1 MEEPFESEIEAEP
14 AELPRRLS
22 RHTRLGRTVRALG
35 AGTLGFAGAGL
46 TELSHR
52 RRLAADP
59 EYRRLRHP
67 LAGRPITARS
77 ADGTVIHAEVFGADD
92 GPTFVLAPGW
102 TETLAYFDSMTREL
116 VDGGF
121 RVVAYDLRGQGRS
134 APSASDDWQIARY
147 GEDLQAVLEETCA
160 GRRDVILA
168 GHSMGA
174 MSVAAWARDRDVAA
188 QIRGAMLMNTG
199 LSGLILATK
208 LLPALLPGVLAEPL
222 ARWAFMGNAMPMPRM
237 STTLSRAIIRYVA
250 FGPYASDAEVD
261 FYERML
267 VSCPPS
273 VRARAGLA
281 MTDMDLVDALE
292 RFTVPTLVLSG
303 RLDRLTPPVHAERIA
318 AALPNLLKLVELPG
332 IGHMGPLE
340 SPHEL
345 VTALLAVAEAT
356 TDAPEPAALE
366 PAV

>member
-1 MEEPFESEIEAEP
+1 MDEPFDTEESRGEP
-14 AELPRRLS
+14 EVVPVRDRRA
-22 RHTRLGRTVRALG
+22 RLRRTVRAAG
-35 AGTLGFAGAGL
+35 AGALGLAGAGL

-59 EYRRLRHP
+59 EYRRLLHP
-67 LAGRPITARS
+67 LQGAPVSARS
-77 ADGTVIHAEVFGADD
+77 ADGTVIHAEVFGDD
-92 GPTFVLAPGW
+92 GALTFVLAPGW

-116 VDGGF
+116 VDKGY

-134 APSASDDWQIARY
+134 TQAESGEWQIERY
-147 GEDLQAVLEETCA
+147 GEDLQAVLEATCA
-160 GRRDVILA
+160 GRTDVILA

-174 MSVAAWARDRDVAA
+174 MAVAAWARERDVAA

-208 LLPALLPGVLAEPL
+208 LLPALLPGAIAEPL
-222 ARWAFMGNAMPMPRM
+222 ARWAFMGNAMPMPPI
-237 STTLSRAIIRYVA
+237 STALSRAVIRFVA

-267 VSCPPS
+267 MTCPPG
-273 VRARAGLA
+273 VRAHAGMA
-281 MTDMDLVDALE
+281 MTNMDLVDALE

-345 VTALLAVAEAT
+345 VTALLEVAGTT

-366 PAV
+366 PAM

>member
-1 MEEPFESEIEAEP
+1 MNQSGP
-14 AELPRRLS
+14 AEAPELPTRNLRRA
-22 RHTRLGRTVRALG
+22 RLRRQVRAAG

-59 EYRRLRHP
+59 EHRRLRNP
-67 LAGRPITARS
+67 LQGASVTARS
-77 ADGTVIHAEVFGADD
+77 ADGTDIHAEVFGPDD

-116 VDGGF
+116 VDKGF

-134 APSASDDWQIARY
+134 AVPASGDWNIDRY
-147 GEDLQAVLEETCA
+147 GEDLEAVLVATSA
-160 GRRDVILA
+160 GRGDVIVA

-174 MSVAAWARDRDVAA
+174 MSVAAWAGQHDVAA
-188 QIRGAMLMNTG
+188 RVRGAVLMNTG
-199 LSGLILATK
+199 VSGLILATK
-208 LLPALLPGVLAEPL
+208 LLPALLPGAVAEPL
-222 ARWAFMGNAMPMPRM
+222 ARWAFMGNAMPLPPL
-237 STTLSRAIIRYVA
+237 STALSRALIRFIA

-267 VSCPPS
+267 VRCPPA
-273 VRARAGLA
+273 VRAHAGMA
-281 MTDMDLVDALE
+281 MTEMDLVDALA
-292 RFTVPTLVLSG
+292 RITVPTLVLSG

-318 AALPNLLKLVELPG
+318 AALPNLVKLVELAG

-345 VTALLAVAEAT
+345 VTALLELADVAGAPAAT
-356 TDAPEPAALE
+356 ALE
-366 PAV
+366 PAI